1 MTDLDQTLIN
11 TTGHNRQAAQVRFRL
26 TSGANQETETVV
38 SEPTILIMGRD
49 ASADICVAN
58 DPYFSR
64 NHCRLEVRPPHC
76 RLVDLNS
83 TNGTLVNGI
92 KALVPIDL
100 MSGDFF
106 GGGDTTV
113 KFIVEGEDV
122 DDRNESQ
129 VATASLDAD
138 IRAIQELVGEPE
150 LKTSPLAGLIGIVF
164 EGAPHIQKPRSPLN
178 VGEIIGGYQV
188 EKEIGRGG
196 MGVVYLCRHVRTQ
209 QLRALKLILPLAG
222 TDQEQLQLFLREAN
236 LLIQLKHP
244 RIVEAQAIGM
254 HRGQPYLVM
263 EYLDTIDLVATIHK
277 QTRPKAIRMACW
289 VVVQVLDAL
298 EYAHGQGTIH
308 RDVKPA
314 NVLAFRNENRMLVK
328 LADFGLAKEYQ
339 EAGLSSLTNDGDIR
353 GTLTYMAPE
362 QVRDSRYSKPSVDIY
377 STAATLYYLLSGCS
391 HLCGTRYSEAVQKLL
406 YETAVPLLQSAPDIP
421 PELAR
426 IVDRALSR
434 EVLDRLPTAAA
445 LREELRRFA
454 ERK

>member
-1 MTDLDQTLIN
+1 MTDWDQTLIK
-11 TTGHNRQAAQVRFRL
+11 TADHSRRAAQVRFRL
-26 TSGANQETETVV
+26 KSGANQETEIVI
-38 SEPTILIMGRD
+38 SEPTILIMGREG
-49 ASADICVAN
+49 SADICVAT

-100 MSGDFF
+100 MSGDRF
-106 GGGDTTV
+106 GGGDT
-113 KFIVEGEDV
+113 IVEFTAESKDV
-122 DDRNESQ
+122 HVPNQASI
-129 VATASLDAD
+129 ATARLDAD
-138 IRAIQELVGEPE
+138 IRAIQELIGDPGV
-150 LKTSPLAGLIGIVF
+150 KASPLARLIGIDPA
-164 EGAPHIQKPRSPLN
+164 GAPQPHKPKSPLN
-178 VGEIIGGYQV
+178 VGEVIGGYQV

-196 MGVVYLCRHVRTQ
+196 MGVVYLCRHLRTQ

-244 RIVEAQAIGM
+244 RIVEAQEIGM

-263 EYLDTIDLVATIHK
+263 EYLDTIDLVATINK
-277 QTRPKAIRMACW
+277 QSRVKAIRMACW
-289 VVVQVLDAL
+289 VAVQVLDAL

-308 RDVKPA
+308 RDVKPSNA
-314 NVLAFRNENRMLVK
+314 LAFRSENRMLVK
-328 LADFGLAKEYQ
+328 LADFGLAKKYQ

-353 GTLTYMAPE
+353 GTLAYMAPE

-406 YETAVPLLQSAPDIP
+406 YESPVPLLHSAPDVP
-421 PELAR
+421 QELAQ
-426 IVDRALSR
+426 ILDRALSR
-434 EVLDRLPTAAA
+434 EAQDRLHTAAA
-445 LREELRRFA
+445 LREALRRFA
-454 ERK
+454 EK